1 MTTHEIDVEEQ
12 DFLESYERGEWQP
25 IAKLEEELQHYQAFA
40 TATIQKNRLVA
51 IDLPAN
57 DLAEIRQ
64 KALEK
69 GIPYQTLIA
78 KIVHEFVSGRLVEQ
92 A

>member
-12 DFLESYERGEWQP
+12 DFLESYERGEWQSV
-25 IAKLEEELQHYQAFA
+25 AKLEEELQHYQAYA
-40 TATIQKNRLVA
+40 AATIQKRRLVA
-51 IDLPAN
+51 IDLPAE

-64 KALEK
+64 QALEK

-78 KIVHEFVSGRLVEQ
+78 QIVHEFVSGRLVEQ